1 MNFDLLL
8 LASYLVAVILL
19 TITPGVDTALI
30 IQSTLGGKTTNAYR
44 TAIGI
49 VLGCAV
55 WGALVALGLGA
66 VITSSEVLYYTLKTI
81 GAGYLVWIGIAALR
95 GRGAS
100 GAANTDMKA
109 ASSSQFIKRGFL
121 ANMLNPKVGLFYL
134 SLLPQFVPA
143 TAHVTIYSLFLVA
156 IHILLSLI
164 WFWIVIHSIKHTQQ
178 SVMSHRV
185 NAYLEKFTGVL
196 FIGFGLKLLAS
207 SR

>member
-8 LASYLVAVILL
+8 LASYMVAVILL

-30 IQSTLGGKTTNAYR
+30 IQSTLGGKTANAYR
-44 TAIGI
+44 AAVGI

-55 WGALVALGLGA
+55 WGVLVALGLGA
-66 VITSSEVLYYTLKTI
+66 VITSSEVLYYALKTI

-95 GRGAS
+95 GSAN
-100 GAANTDMKA
+100 AAPNGQIKSE
-109 ASSSQFIKRGFL
+109 SSSHYIKRGFL

-134 SLLPQFVPA
+134 SLLPQFVPE
-143 TAHVTIYSLFLVA
+143 TAQVTLYSLFLVG
-156 IHILLSLI
+156 IHILLSLV
-164 WFWIVIHSIKHTQQ
+164 WFWIVIHSIKRTQQ

-185 NAYLEKFTGVL
+185 TTYLEKFTGVL

>member
-8 LASYLVAVILL
+8 LASYMVAVILL

-30 IQSTLGGKTTNAYR
+30 IQSTLGGKTAKAYR
-44 TAIGI
+44 AAVGI

-55 WGALVALGLGA
+55 WGVLVALGLGA
-66 VITSSEVLYYTLKTI
+66 VITSSEVLYYALKTI

-95 GRGAS
+95 GSAN
-100 GAANTDMKA
+100 AAPNVHIKSE
-109 ASSSQFIKRGFL
+109 SSSHYIKRGFL

-134 SLLPQFVPA
+134 SLLPQFVPE
-143 TAHVTIYSLFLVA
+143 TAQVTLYSLFLVG
-156 IHILLSLI
+156 IHILLSLV
-164 WFWIVIHSIKHTQQ
+164 WFWIVIHSIKRTQQ

-185 NAYLEKFTGVL
+185 TAYLEKFTGIL

>member
-8 LASYLVAVILL
+8 LASYMVAVILL

-44 TAIGI
+44 AAVGI

-55 WGALVALGLGA
+55 WGVLVALGLGA
-66 VITSSEVLYYTLKTI
+66 VITSSEVLYYALKTI

-95 GRGAS
+95 GSAN
-100 GAANTDMKA
+100 AAPNGHIKSE
-109 ASSSQFIKRGFL
+109 SSSHYIKRGFL

-134 SLLPQFVPA
+134 SLLPQFVPE
-143 TAHVTIYSLFLVA
+143 TAQVTLYSLFLVG
-156 IHILLSLI
+156 IHILLSLV
-164 WFWIVIHSIKHTQQ
+164 WFWIVIHSIKRTQQ

-185 NAYLEKFTGVL
+185 TTYLEKFTGIL

>member
-8 LASYLVAVILL
+8 LASYMVAVILL

-44 TAIGI
+44 TAVGI

-95 GRGAS
+95 GRAS
-100 GAANTDMKA
+100 GAANAQMKSG
-109 ASSSQFIKRGFL
+109 SSSQFIKRGFL

-164 WFWIVIHSIKHTQQ
+164 WFWIVIHSIKRTQQ

-185 NAYLEKFTGVL
+185 TTYLEKFTGVL